1 MSDSWRVAL
10 PVAGGVLVL
19 DQLSKF
25 LVERAFVL
33 HQELVLLPL
42 LSLQLTYNTGAA
54 FSLLHDAGGWQR
66 GFLSAVSIAV
76 MTWLGV
82 WIHRLAPAERRL
94 AWPLALILGGAA
106 GNLIDRLSTGA
117 VTDFIVLHYRGWHW
131 PTFNFA
137 DAAISLGV
145 VVLIFLSFRRSS
157 P

>member
-10 PVAGGVLVL
+10 PVAGGVLLL
-19 DQLSKF
+19 DQLSK
-25 LVERAFVL
+25 LLIERFFAL
-33 HQELVLLPL
+33 HQELVLLPF

-66 GFLSAVSIAV
+66 GFLSAVSIAI
-76 MTWLGV
+76 MIWLGV
-82 WIHRLAPAERRL
+82 WIHRLTSEERRL
-94 AWPLALILGGAA
+94 LWPLALILGGAA
-106 GNLIDRLSTGA
+106 GNLVDRLSTGA

-131 PTFNFA
+131 PTFNVA

-145 VVLIFLSFRRSS
+145 VVLILVSFRRAS

>member
-25 LVERAFVL
+25 LIERTFAL
-33 HQELVLLPL
+33 HQELVLLPF
-42 LSLQLTYNTGAA
+42 LSFQLTYNTGAA

-76 MTWLGV
+76 MIWLGV
-82 WIHRLAPAERRL
+82 WIHRLTSAERRL
-94 AWPLALILGGAA
+94 LWPLALILGGAA
-106 GNLIDRLSTGA
+106 GNLVDRLSTGA
-117 VTDFIVLHYRGWHW
+117 VTDFIVLHYHGWHW
-131 PTFNFA
+131 PTFNLA

-145 VVLIFLSFRRSS
+145 VALIFLTLRRT
-157 P
+157 PD

>member
-25 LVERAFVL
+25 LIEVAFTL
-33 HQELVLLPL
+33 HQELMLLPF
-42 LSLQLTYNTGAA
+42 LSFQLTYNTGAA

-76 MTWLGV
+76 MIWLGV
-82 WIHRLAPAERRL
+82 WIHRLTSAERRL
-94 AWPLALILGGAA
+94 LWPLALILGGAA
-106 GNLIDRLSTGA
+106 GNLVDRLSTGA
-117 VTDFIVLHYRGWHW
+117 VTDFIVLHYHDWHW
-131 PTFNFA
+131 PTFNLA
-137 DAAISLGV
+137 DAAISVGV
-145 VVLIFLSFRRSS
+145 VILILVSLRRTS

>member
-19 DQLSKF
+19 DQLSK
-25 LVERAFVL
+25 LLIERIFVL
-33 HQELVLLPL
+33 HQELVLLPF

-66 GFLSAVSIAV
+66 GFLSAVSIAIMV
-76 MTWLGV
+76 WLGV
-82 WIHRLAPAERRL
+82 WIHRLTSEERRL
-94 AWPLALILGGAA
+94 LWPLALILGGAA

-117 VTDFIVLHYRGWHW
+117 VTDFIVLHYRDWHW
-131 PTFNFA
+131 PTFNAA

-145 VVLIFLSFRRSS
+145 IALIFLSLRRTSG
-157 P
+157 

>member
-19 DQLSKF
+19 DQFSK
-25 LVERAFVL
+25 LLIERFFAL
-33 HQELVLLPL
+33 HQELVLLPF

-66 GFLSAVSIAV
+66 GFLSAVSIAIMV
-76 MTWLGV
+76 WLGV
-82 WIHRLAPAERRL
+82 WIHRLTSAERRL
-94 AWPLALILGGAA
+94 LWPLALILGGAA
-106 GNLIDRLSTGA
+106 GNLVDRLSTGA

-131 PTFNFA
+131 PTFNVA

-145 VVLIFLSFRRSS
+145 VVLILVSFRRTSS
-157 P
+157 

>member
-25 LVERAFVL
+25 LIELAFTL
-33 HQELVLLPL
+33 HQELVLLPF
-42 LSLQLTYNTGAA
+42 LSFQLTYNTGAA

-76 MTWLGV
+76 MIWLGV
-82 WIHRLAPAERRL
+82 WIHRLTSAERRL
-94 AWPLALILGGAA
+94 LWPLALILGGAA

-117 VTDFIVLHYRGWHW
+117 VTDFIVLHYRDWHW
-131 PTFNFA
+131 PTFNLA

-145 VVLIFLSFRRSS
+145 IALIFLTLRRT
-157 P
+157 PG

>member
-1 MSDSWRVAL
+1 MSDSWRLAL

-25 LVERAFVL
+25 LIERALSL
-33 HQELVLLPL
+33 HQELVLLSF
-42 LSLQLTYNTGAA
+42 LSLQLAYNTGAA
-54 FSLLHDAGGWQR
+54 FSFLHDAGGWQR
-66 GFLSAVSIAV
+66 GFLSAVSIAIMV
-76 MTWLGV
+76 WLAV
-82 WIHRLAPAERRL
+82 WVHRLAPAERRL

-106 GNLIDRLSTGA
+106 GNLIDRLSVGA

-131 PTFNFA
+131 PTFNLA

-145 VVLIFLSFRRSS
+145 VILIWFSFRRIS

>member
-19 DQLSKF
+19 DQLSK
-25 LVERAFVL
+25 LLIERFFAL
-33 HQELVLLPL
+33 HQELVLLPF

-66 GFLSAVSIAV
+66 GFLSAVSIAI

-82 WIHRLAPAERRL
+82 WIHRLTSEERRL
-94 AWPLALILGGAA
+94 LWPLALILGGAA
-106 GNLIDRLSTGA
+106 GNLVDRLSTGA
-117 VTDFIVLHYRGWHW
+117 VTDFIVLHYHGWHW
-131 PTFNFA
+131 PTFNVA

-145 VVLIFLSFRRSS
+145 VVLILVSFRRTS

>member
-10 PVAGGVLVL
+10 PVAGVVLML

-25 LVERAFVL
+25 LIERAFSL
-33 HQELVLLPL
+33 HQELVLLPF

-82 WIHRLAPAERRL
+82 WVHRLTPAERRL
-94 AWPLALILGGAA
+94 LWPLALILGGAA
-106 GNLIDRLSTGA
+106 GNLIDRLFTGA
-117 VTDFIVLHYRGWHW
+117 VTDFIVLHHRGWYW
-131 PTFNFA
+131 PTFNLA

-145 VVLIFLSFRRSS
+145 VFLILLSFRRAR
-157 P
+157 

>member
-19 DQLSKF
+19 DQLSK
-25 LVERAFVL
+25 LLIERIFVL
-33 HQELVLLPL
+33 HHELVLLPF

-66 GFLSAVSIAV
+66 GFLSAVSIV
-76 MTWLGV
+76 IMVWLGV
-82 WIHRLAPAERRL
+82 WIHRLTSEERRL
-94 AWPLALILGGAA
+94 LWPLALILGGAA
-106 GNLIDRLSTGA
+106 GNLVDRLSTGA

-131 PTFNFA
+131 PTFNVA

-145 VVLIFLSFRRSS
+145 IALIFLSLRRTSG
-157 P
+157 

>member
-25 LVERAFVL
+25 LIERAFTL
-33 HQELVLLPL
+33 HQELVLLPF
-42 LSLQLTYNTGAA
+42 LSFQLTYNTGAA

-76 MTWLGV
+76 MIWLSV
-82 WIHRLAPAERRL
+82 WIHRLTSTERRL
-94 AWPLALILGGAA
+94 LWPLALILGGAA
-106 GNLIDRLSTGA
+106 GNLVDRLSTGA
-117 VTDFIVLHYRGWHW
+117 VTDFIVLHYRDWHW
-131 PTFNFA
+131 PTFNLA

-145 VVLIFLSFRRSS
+145 VILILVSFRRTSS
-157 P
+157 

>member
-19 DQLSKF
+19 DQFSK
-25 LVERAFVL
+25 LLIERFFAL
-33 HQELVLLPL
+33 HQELVLLPF

-66 GFLSAVSIAV
+66 GFLSAVSIAI
-76 MTWLGV
+76 MIWLGV
-82 WIHRLAPAERRL
+82 WIHRLTSEERRL
-94 AWPLALILGGAA
+94 LWPLALILGGAA

-117 VTDFIVLHYRGWHW
+117 VTDFIVLHYRDWHW
-131 PTFNFA
+131 PTFNVA

-145 VVLIFLSFRRSS
+145 IALIFLSLRRTSG
-157 P
+157 

>member
-25 LVERAFVL
+25 LIERAFAL
-33 HQELVLLPL
+33 HQELVLLPF
-42 LSLQLTYNTGAA
+42 LSFQLTYNTGAA

-76 MTWLGV
+76 MIWLGV
-82 WIHRLAPAERRL
+82 WIHRLTSAERRL
-94 AWPLALILGGAA
+94 LWPLALILGGAA

-117 VTDFIVLHYRGWHW
+117 VTDFIVLHYRDWHW
-131 PTFNFA
+131 PTFNLA

-145 VVLIFLSFRRSS
+145 VILILVSFRRTSS
-157 P
+157 

>member
-1 MSDSWRVAL
+1 MSDSWRTAL

-25 LVERAFVL
+25 LIERTFAL
-33 HQELVLLPL
+33 HQELVLLPF
-42 LSLQLTYNTGAA
+42 LSFQLTYNTGAA

-82 WIHRLAPAERRL
+82 WIHRLTPGERRL
-94 AWPLALILGGAA
+94 LWPLALILGGAA
-106 GNLIDRLSTGA
+106 GNLVDRLSTGA
-117 VTDFIVLHYRGWHW
+117 VTDFIVLHYHGWHW
-131 PTFNFA
+131 PTFNLA

-145 VVLIFLSFRRSS
+145 VALIFLTLHRT
-157 P
+157 PG

>member
-1 MSDSWRVAL
+1 MSDSWRLAL

-19 DQLSKF
+19 DQLSK
-25 LVERAFVL
+25 LLIERFFVL
-33 HQELVLLPL
+33 HQELVLLPF

-66 GFLSAVSIAV
+66 GFLSAVSIAIMV
-76 MTWLGV
+76 WLGV
-82 WIHRLAPAERRL
+82 WIHRLTSAERRL
-94 AWPLALILGGAA
+94 LWPLALILGGAA
-106 GNLIDRLSTGA
+106 GNLVDRLSTGA

-131 PTFNFA
+131 PTFNVA

-145 VVLIFLSFRRSS
+145 VVLILVSFRRTS

>member
-25 LVERAFVL
+25 LIELAFTL
-33 HQELVLLPL
+33 HQELVLLPF
-42 LSLQLTYNTGAA
+42 LSFQLTYNTGAA

-76 MTWLGV
+76 MIWLGV
-82 WIHRLAPAERRL
+82 WIHRLTSAERRL
-94 AWPLALILGGAA
+94 LWPLALILGGAA

-117 VTDFIVLHYRGWHW
+117 VTDFIVLHYHDWHW
-131 PTFNFA
+131 PTFNLA
-137 DAAISLGV
+137 DAAISVGV
-145 VVLIFLSFRRSS
+145 VILILVSFRRTSS
-157 P
+157 